1 MRVYRPSSWFA
12 WLPHWCYP
20 WTHFCVHYRLGWLF
34 SLHCSSIP
42 PLPEIPKSKCSDF
55 LSVTMASLR
64 LLASFQALL
73 CRRWVWLGR
82 THQLPPEVMI
92 GMDPERWGS
101 DKNAWIYCSYVMV
114 GETGLSRRVKV
125 SWEESCPVPS
135 CCGDPPLPRDPI
147 CPGLLS
153 PTGLEQLKSIRT
165 VDLSKTLGFSV
176 VSSLLFLP
184 PIRRLMVEGP
194 RQRWESFLSQQP
206 VLTENG
212 ME

>member
-12 WLPHWCYP
+12 RLSLRCYP
-20 WTHFCVHYRLGWLF
+20 WTLFCFHYRLGWLF
-34 SLHCSSIP
+34 PFTLFLNSP
-42 PLPEIPKSKCSDF
+42 TPWNSKIYMFWNF
-55 LSVTMASLR
+55 LSVTIASLR

-73 CRRWVWLGR
+73 CRRWVVWVELISFPQISWILRGEAQTKMPESIVICHDGWDRTFQKNKGLLG
-82 THQLPPEVMI
+82 
-92 GMDPERWGS
+92 G
-101 DKNAWIYCSYVMV
+101 K
-114 GETGLSRRVKV
+114 LS
-125 SWEESCPVPS
+125 SALLLW
-135 CCGDPPLPRDPI
+135 DTPLPRDPI
-147 CPGLLS
+147 CPGLS

-194 RQRWESFLSQQP
+194 RQRWESFLSHQP
-206 VLTENG
+206 VLIENG